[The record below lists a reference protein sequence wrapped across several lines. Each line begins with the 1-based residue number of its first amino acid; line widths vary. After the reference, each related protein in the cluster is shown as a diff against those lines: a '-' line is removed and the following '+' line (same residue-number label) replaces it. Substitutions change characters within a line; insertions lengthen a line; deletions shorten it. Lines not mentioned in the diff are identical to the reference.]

1 MRSLKSFLPIRYI
14 ITCGLI
20 SLIATSDCSGLE
32 PDEVLVVA
40 NRFAAKSVWLAE
52 YYMKKRDIPK
62 ANLVTLKLTDKETLR
77 RDDYEKRVAVPLR
90 KFLKK
95 ETYGKI
101 RCLAIMYG
109 MPLKIAPPELSGKE
123 TDELENLKE
132 KRLSLEIELGSA
144 EDENDKKRINQELD
158 SIKKSIKTFKK
169 SHDKAASL
177 DSELALVKSK
187 EYPLDMWI
195 SNPYYPGF
203 KGKKG
208 RVKRDDVLMVSRLD
222 GPEPDVVKRIIDQS
236 IATEKKGL
244 KGTAF
249 FDARWPDPGEKQLSG
264 YRLYDLSIHRAAD
277 VITRNKIMPVVKDD
291 KEELFQPGDC
301 PNAALY
307 CGWYSLAKYVDAFKW
322 QPGSVGYHIA
332 SGECTTLKN
341 RTSSVWCKR
350 MIEEGIAAT
359 IGPTGEPYVQG
370 FPLPEIFFT
379 LLTDGYFTLAESYLV
394 ALPYLSWKMVLI
406 GDPLYRP
413 FKRPHLPPSPPI
425 SPDHVQMRCL

>member
-1 MRSLKSFLPIRYI
+1 MHSLKSFLSARCV
-14 ITCGLI
+14 ITCALV
-20 SLIATSDCSGLE
+20 SLITTSDCSGLT

-40 NRFAAKSVWLAE
+40 NRFATKSVWLAE
-52 YYMKKRDIPK
+52 YYMEKRDIPK
-62 ANLVTLKLTDKETLR
+62 ANLVTLKVTDQEALR
-77 RDDYEKRVAVPLR
+77 RDDYEKRVAAPIR

-95 ETYGKI
+95 EAGGKI
-101 RCLAIMYG
+101 RCLTIMYG
-109 MPLKIAPPELSGKE
+109 MPLKIASPGLSGKE
-123 TDELENLKE
+123 TDELENLK
-132 KRLSLEIELGSA
+132 KRRLSLGIKLLSA
-144 EDENDKKRINQELD
+144 EGENGKKRINRELD
-158 SIKKSIKTFKK
+158 SIKKSIKNFKK

-177 DSELALVKSK
+177 DSELALVKSV

-195 SNPYYPGF
+195 ANPYYPGF
-203 KGKKG
+203 KGEKSTI
-208 RVKRDDVLMVSRLD
+208 KRDNVLMVSRLD

-277 VITRNKIMPVVKDD
+277 VITKNKIMPVVKDD
-291 KEELFQPGDC
+291 KEKLFQPGDC
-301 PNAALY
+301 PDAALY

-322 QPGSVGYHIA
+322 QSGSVGYHIA
-332 SGECTTLKN
+332 SGECATLKK
-341 RTSSVWCKR
+341 RGSSVWCKR
-350 MIEEGIAAT
+350 MIEEGVAAT

-379 LLTDGYFTLAESYLV
+379 FLTDGYFTLAESYLV

-413 FKRPHLPPSPPI
+413 FKNRLVVDDI
-425 SPDHVQMRCL
+425 